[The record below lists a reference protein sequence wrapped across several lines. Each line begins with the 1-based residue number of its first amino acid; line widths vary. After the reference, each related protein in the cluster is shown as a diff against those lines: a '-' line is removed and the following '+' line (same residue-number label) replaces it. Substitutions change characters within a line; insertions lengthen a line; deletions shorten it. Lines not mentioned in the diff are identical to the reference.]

1 MNWKPAPLQD
11 KIGIHFKDSDLL
23 FESLIHPSYA
33 QQVNQPENDNK
44 RLEYL
49 GEKILELIITNYL
62 YQNCPYLA
70 VSKLTALRDK
80 LEEGERLTELW
91 FKLGLGEDFPF
102 LAIKDERY
110 LLRIKRNNPFEK
122 ALKALVGAIHLDRGL
137 SQTSNWVR
145 KQLINPLLARHLKEI
160 KDRSDPQKQLQF
172 LGDALFKA
180 IVADYLY
187 QIFPY
192 VNPGRLNKVAKKL
205 VVREQQNKYIE
216 QLTPK
221 DWEIINTENKKI
233 SRKSFPSLLAV
244 IYLYFDQQNSKTSF
258 RETRGWWADKYI
270 DEDEI
275 WNELITLLIKDG
287 IPQKSIIRRVMGYA
301 SKDYN
306 EGRERFHKL
315 IEYSKVD
322 NGTKTDNHY

>member
-1 MNWKPAPLQD
+1 MNWKPTSLQD
-11 KIGIHFKDSDLL
+11 KIGIHFKDSNLL

-33 QQVNQPENDNK
+33 QQVNQPENDNT

-62 YQNCPYLA
+62 YQNCAYLA

-80 LEEGERLTELW
+80 LEEGERLTDLW
-91 FKLGLGEDFPF
+91 FKLGLGEGFPF
-102 LAIKDERY
+102 LSIKDERHR
-110 LLRIKRNNPFEK
+110 LRIKRNNPFEK

-145 KQLINPLLARHLKEI
+145 KQLIDPLLARHLKKV
-160 KDRSDPQKQLQF
+160 KDRSEPQKQLQF

-187 QIFPY
+187 RIFPY

-205 VVREQQNKYIE
+205 VVKEQQNKYIK
-216 QLTPK
+216 QLTPE
-221 DWEIINTENKKI
+221 DWEIINTDNEKI
-233 SRKSFPSLLAV
+233 SKKSFPSLLAV
-244 IYLYFDQQNSKTSF
+244 IYLDFDQQNSKTSF
-258 RETRGWWADKYI
+258 RETRSWWVDKYL

-275 WNELITLLIKDG
+275 WSELITLLIKDG
-287 IPQKSIIRRVMGYA
+287 ISQKWIIRQVMGYK

-306 EGRERFHKL
+306 KGRERFHELMKS
-315 IEYSKVD
+315 SKID
-322 NGTKTDNHY
+322 NGTKTGEH